1 MTTLR
6 RIPRALLLA
15 TMTLSPSVAAAQW
28 RTTVLPVVG
37 SAPET
42 GGQFGVA
49 LFRTRHADDSLG
61 TRPSSLIGNAVFTS
75 KGQQRAFL
83 DYDRWTAGN
92 ERRTLA
98 SVIIS
103 RFPLPYWGT
112 GTDEYELEEP
122 MDYVPLTLELGL
134 TRQRKI
140 GRATWRS
147 VALRAVAVQVD
158 ESYAGIDLSCDVI
171 SPSCPFPPG
180 DSLSDFGLPLVA
192 YPYQMLTA
200 SIGMVHDTRDGLFAA
215 TRGKLLD
222 VSVGGS
228 GVYANSQLSPLLRV
242 RVDARGYRSLPRGAV
257 LGAQVVLQGNDGDPP
272 IDQMALVGHHSLNRG
287 YTMGRYRDAWMA
299 AGQVEWRSR
308 DRGWRDR
315 LSLAAFGGAALIGPT
330 LSELPKGEL
339 LPSGG
344 GGIRFRLDPRTRSAI
359 RVDYA
364 FGAKGQSG
372 LYVAF
377 NEAF

>member
-1 MTTLR
+1 MR
-6 RIPRALLLA
+6 LLLLGA
-15 TMTLSPSVAAAQW
+15 LITSLAPSVAAAQW
-28 RTTVLPVVG
+28 RTTLLPVIG

-49 LFRTRHADDSLG
+49 LFRTREAIDSLG
-61 TRPSSLIGNAVFTS
+61 TRPSSLIGNAVLTT

-83 DYDRWTAGN
+83 EFDRWTTGN

-98 SVIIS
+98 TVIVS
-103 RFPLPYWGT
+103 RFPLPFWGT
-112 GTDEYELEEP
+112 GTYEYRLEEP
-122 MDYVPLTLELGL
+122 VDYEPVTLEFGL

-147 VALRAVAVQVD
+147 LALRAVDVHVD
-158 ESYAGIDLSCDVI
+158 ESYSGIDLSCDII
-171 SPSCPFPPG
+171 SPSCPFPPA
-180 DSLSDFGLPLVA
+180 DSLADYGLPLLS
-192 YPYQMLTA
+192 YPYRMLSA
-200 SIGMVHDTRDGLFAA
+200 SLGIVHDTRDGLFAA

-222 VSVGGS
+222 ISLGGS
-228 GVYANSQLSPLLRV
+228 AVFANSEISPLLRL
-242 RVDARGYRSLPRGAV
+242 RVDARGYRPMPNGAV
-257 LGAQVVLQGNDGDPP
+257 LGAQLVLQGNDGEPP

-299 AGQVEWRSR
+299 AGQMEWRSR
-308 DRGWRDR
+308 DRWWGNR
-315 LSLAAFGGAALIGPT
+315 LSVAGFGGAAFIGPSISQ
-330 LSELPKGEL
+330 LYKGEV